1 MYTHILGRS
10 IYLANKTN
18 ANTSNHV
25 KDRKKWRMLPIKQRI
40 SKRKKPKK
48 VSLAFKAIYLFT
60 ILLNLRFFTGTI
72 IMVGAGGKVRVSHP
86 QHVLYSRRLVLL
98 LRLKCFP
105 VSATYW
111 GSSFRFRYGNNKLK
125 YI

>member
-1 MYTHILGRS
+1 
-10 IYLANKTN
+10 
-18 ANTSNHV
+18 
-25 KDRKKWRMLPIKQRI
+25 
-40 SKRKKPKK
+40 
-48 VSLAFKAIYLFT
+48 
-60 ILLNLRFFTGTI
+60 
-72 IMVGAGGKVRVSHP
+72 MVGAGGKVRVSPP

-98 LRLKCFP
+98 LRLMCFP